1 MTNAIYPGSF
11 DPITYGHIDVIKRAS
26 LLVDKLIVGVLV
38 NNEKK
43 PMFTL
48 EERVSMI
55 RDAVKDI
62 PNVEVKAFTGLTVD
76 FAKEEH
82 ARFIVRGLRA
92 VTDFEYE
99 LQLSHT
105 NKKIAPQV
113 DTVFLMTSLEYTY
126 LSSSLVKEV
135 ASYGG
140 DISEFVTENVAR
152 KIHDKL
158 SKQVR

>member
-1 MTNAIYPGSF
+1 MANAIYPGSF

-26 LLVDKLIVGVLV
+26 PMVDRLVVGVLV

-43 PMFTL
+43 PMFSL
-48 EERVSMI
+48 EERVAMI

-76 FAKEEH
+76 FARKED

-105 NKKIAPQV
+105 NKKIAPDV

-140 DISEFVTENVAR
+140 DISEFVTEEVAR

-158 SKQVR
+158 SNK

>member
-1 MTNAIYPGSF
+1 MANAIYPGSF

-26 LLVDKLIVGVLV
+26 PMVDRLVVGVLV

-43 PMFTL
+43 PMFSL

-76 FAKEEH
+76 FARKED

-105 NKKIAPQV
+105 NKKIAPDV

-140 DISEFVTENVAR
+140 DISEFVTEEVAR

-158 SKQVR
+158 SNK

>member
-1 MTNAIYPGSF
+1 MMANAIYPGSF

-26 LLVDKLIVGVLV
+26 PMVDRLVVGVLV

-43 PMFTL
+43 PMFSL
-48 EERVSMI
+48 EERVAMI

-76 FAKEEH
+76 FARKED

-105 NKKIAPQV
+105 NKKIAPDV

-140 DISEFVTENVAR
+140 DISEFVTEEVAR

-158 SKQVR
+158 SNK